1 MEELVILSQNKTGA
15 FMCHGIRRDE
25 NVIYALLGFD
35 EDSVT
40 FIGEYETA
48 ERACE
53 IIEEMFDVML
63 KKPKDDFYSY
73 YKMPKE

>member
-1 MEELVILSQNKTGA
+1 MEELIILSQNKTGA
-15 FMCHGIRRDE
+15 FVSHGIRREE
-25 NVIYALLGFD
+25 NELYALLGFD

-53 IIEEMFDVML
+53 IIDEMFDVML